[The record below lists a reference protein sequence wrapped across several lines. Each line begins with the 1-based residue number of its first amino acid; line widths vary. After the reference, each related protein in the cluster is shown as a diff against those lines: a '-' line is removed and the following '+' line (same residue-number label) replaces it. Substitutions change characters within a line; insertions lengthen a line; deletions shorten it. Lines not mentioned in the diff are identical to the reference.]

1 MKNADSAAGGK
12 EVRTFRTSEL
22 FGPGQKKI
30 YIEHEAKLY
39 RLMITSQG
47 KLILNKE

>member
-1 MKNADSAAGGK
+1 MKNVEPKAGGRDMK
-12 EVRTFRTSEL
+12 TFRTSEL
-22 FGPGQKKI
+22 FGSGQKKI